1 MRWNIHGHRS
11 PLSNTKLGKGQKSL
25 MAKLSSLRNIGKRSE
40 EWLYEVGIHTVN
52 DLRQVGVI
60 EAYQRLKAAFPDI
73 INLNALY
80 AMEAGLLDIDWHALP
95 DERKAELRALV
106 GR

>member
-1 MRWNIHGHRS
+1 MKWNMHGH
-11 PLSNTKLGKGQKSL
+11 LSRCINPSLGHF
-25 MAKLSSLRNIGKRSE
+25 MAKLSSLRNIGKTGE
-40 EWLYEVGIHTVN
+40 EWLYEVGIHTVD

-60 EAYQRLKAAFPDI
+60 KAYQRLKVAFSEI
-73 INLNALY
+73 VSLNALY
-80 AMEAGLLDIDWHALP
+80 AMEAGLLDIDWRALP